1 MSQLTNNNTQSS
13 LMFKF
18 KDFDFPNHEFSCFRS
33 AVFPEQVIHNEYH
46 PRLVYKGANEKQDDM

>member
-1 MSQLTNNNTQSS
+1 
-13 LMFKF
+13 MFKF

-46 PRLVYKGANEKQDDM
+46 PRFVYKGANEKQDDM